1 MRLTIKTG
9 SVTILMKFYIDN
21 YKYRRSANMDDKII
35 EYFKVFSDKNRL
47 EIIELLL
54 KGETCGCTLIDKV
67 PISQP
72 TLSYHL
78 KTITVSGLA
87 TSKREGNWIKH
98 YIDKE
103 KINDMIRFL
112 EQLRDTEAEVCNL

>member
-1 MRLTIKTG
+1 
-9 SVTILMKFYIDN
+9 MKFYIDN
-21 YKYRRSANMDDKII
+21 YKYSRSGYMNNTVI
-35 EYFKVFSDKNRL
+35 EYFKVLADKNRL

-78 KTITVSGLA
+78 KTITASGLA

-98 YIDKE
+98 YINKD
-103 KINDMIRFL
+103 KINDIIAFL
-112 EQLRDTEAEVCNL
+112 EQLRDTKEDTCNL

>member
-1 MRLTIKTG
+1 MIVNIDKYQYRLENM
-9 SVTILMKFYIDN
+9 MKSN
-21 YKYRRSANMDDKII
+21 LT
-35 EYFKVFSDKNRL
+35 EYFKALSDPNRL

-54 KGETCGCTLIDKV
+54 KGETCGCTLIDKL

-78 KTITVSGLA
+78 KNLRKSGLS

-98 YIDKE
+98 YIDRDKLDE
-103 KINDMIRFL
+103 MIQYL
-112 EQLRDTEAEVCNL
+112 TNLRDIEAKECKL